1 MATSGLTLRGMVAS
15 YREFASRRDGRTY
28 RVITVFG
35 DLVLDGVIL
44 CQVDGYDVFVDSP
57 GYTRA
62 RWSSCPRVSSSSGIH
77 LAARRSGCT
86 LMRGCG
92 DADTGGQ
99 AVGDGPPARDA
110 SPGAARWARYG

>member
-57 GYTRA
+57 GYTRGEMVELPA
-62 RWSSCPRVSSSSGIH
+62 RLQFVRDSSG
-77 LAARRSGCT
+77 RP
-86 LMRGCG
+86 
-92 DADTGGQ
+92 
-99 AVGDGPPARDA
+99 AVRLYVDEGVR
-110 SPGAARWARYG
+110 